1 MDDETDLLVL
11 AASAWTELMEYRYCF
26 TYGYR
31 KQLYEICLSF
41 SVQDFPHLAGFQY
54 LKDIQLPKFNPPKT
68 VEMILSG
75 KIKFD
80 TVKKSSQ
87 FDNLVKPRLLALVRL
102 KDTLENNFGLYSF
115 TPRFYPFTTTIKAD
129 YLISTL
135 TGPIDFIFIIRAGSG
150 TSAKAQEMTIGDFLC
165 CSAFEMDVRDYRCN
179 GLPGNRQ
186 SHKAHLLCVF
196 VPHRRH
202 LLFCFLR
209 HIDKAE
215 SIEHCEDV
223 GHTPNIAEGLR
234 AVYHFSFN
242 ILQRQQH

>member
-179 GLPGNRQ
+179 QRPRTILRKERIHIASQTSYTLYDRLSPTPQ
-186 SHKAHLLCVF
+186 
-196 VPHRRH
+196 VPPP
-202 LLFCFLR
+202 
-209 HIDKAE
+209 DE
-215 SIEHCEDV
+215 S
-223 GHTPNIAEGLR
+223 
-234 AVYHFSFN
+234 S
-242 ILQRQQH
+242 Q